1 MHFFLT
7 RLEVDLGTGTKLV
20 NLAIREMKRAAKE
33 LERQE
38 RDRNRRLKQ
47 LERERVR
54 EAKEELRLQKQFEK
68 EQLRANKEKL
78 KRDLENEK
86 KDFETRVNERR
97 NIRLES
103 LNRM

>member
-1 MHFFLT
+1 M
-7 RLEVDLGTGTKLV
+7 EVNLGTGTRLV

-33 LERQE
+33 QERQE
-38 RDRNRRLKQ
+38 RERIRRSKQ

-54 EAKEELRLQKQFEK
+54 QEKEELRLQKQFEK

-78 KRDLENEK
+78 KKDLENEK
-86 KDFETRVNERR
+86 KDFDIRVNARR
-97 NIRLES
+97 NIRLEF